1 MKGKREMKA
10 LIQILAIACVT
21 VGVVYEIYSGA
32 HLGYVLITFGALTFA
47 ISTKMERGDL
57 P

>member
-1 MKGKREMKA
+1 M
-10 LIQILAIACVT
+10 LAIVCVT

-32 HLGYVLITFGALTFA
+32 HLGYVLVTFGALTFA
-47 ISTKMERGDL
+47 ISTKMEKGDL